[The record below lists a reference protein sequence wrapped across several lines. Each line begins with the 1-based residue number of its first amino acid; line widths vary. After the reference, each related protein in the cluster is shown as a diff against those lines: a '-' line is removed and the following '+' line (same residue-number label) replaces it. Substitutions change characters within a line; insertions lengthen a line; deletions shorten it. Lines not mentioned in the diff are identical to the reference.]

1 MSRTRRAPARR
12 PGWTM
17 ASRWSSLLFAALASA
32 SVNREMETVSDEA
45 VGGPLHQAALKA
57 SMEWAEQAIASGA
70 DLSEQDAIGYT
81 PLHRVAEDGLNEVV
95 ELFLAH
101 GASTEARDNNE
112 ATPLLLAAGSGHV
125 EVMETLLDHGARVDA
140 LDEYGLGSLH
150 YAAESGQLGAIR
162 VLMKHGARVDVVDEA
177 GKTPAEL
184 ARAWG
189 FAEAAVLLD
198 QHQEAAS
205 IPRQEGG
212 DGTAATQDSAPSVN
226 KPDEARSGGPRR
238 MQMPSNLQPEKL
250 EL

>member
-1 MSRTRRAPARR
+1 MLATECFKGPIALHTLWRILSHVLEHQSITRMYLP
-12 PGWTM
+12 
-17 ASRWSSLLFAALASA
+17 
-32 SVNREMETVSDEA
+32 
-45 VGGPLHQAALKA
+45 
-57 SMEWAEQAIASGA
+57 
-70 DLSEQDAIGYT
+70 
-81 PLHRVAEDGLNEVV
+81 
-95 ELFLAH
+95 
-101 GASTEARDNNE
+101 
-112 ATPLLLAAGSGHV
+112 
-125 EVMETLLDHGARVDA
+125 VDA